1 MVTTQYN
8 VLIPPSFHVLIY
20 KNGRLIIQIPSLVD
34 FSSSTTPESAPRT
47 VGIAVGAPRGVRPY
61 RVQPRR
67 ATVGM
72 DYPALPHKVRFRR
85 RPPQGRPTRARP

>member
-8 VLIPPSFHVLIY
+8 VLIPLSFYVLNY
-20 KNGRLIIQIPSLVD
+20 KNGRLIIQIPSQVD

-47 VGIAVGAPRGVRPY
+47 VGIALGAPRGIRPY

-67 ATVGM
+67 ATLGM
-72 DYPALPHKVRFRR
+72 DYPALPYKVRFGH

>member
-8 VLIPPSFHVLIY
+8 VLTPPSFHVLIY

-47 VGIAVGAPRGVRPY
+47 VGIAGGAPRGVRPY

-72 DYPALPHKVRFRR
+72 DYPGSPL
-85 RPPQGRPTRARP
+85 